1 MTEVEVLKCIPSCLS
16 SQQLHTKNGYLYFY
30 KSAMYMH
37 TGACVAVIRNVI
49 GISICGYGVSCCYGF
64 VFVTFVIRLHGSGS
78 VNAGA

>member
-1 MTEVEVLKCIPSCLS
+1 
-16 SQQLHTKNGYLYFY
+16 
-30 KSAMYMH
+30 MYIHM
-37 TGACVAVIRNVI
+37 GACVSVIRNVI